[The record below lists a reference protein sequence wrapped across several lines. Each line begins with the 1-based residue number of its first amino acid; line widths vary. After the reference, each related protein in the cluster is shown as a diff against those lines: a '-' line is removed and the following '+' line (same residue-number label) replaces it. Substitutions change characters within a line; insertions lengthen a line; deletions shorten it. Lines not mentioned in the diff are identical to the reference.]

1 MVCRPFRY
9 VSLAHPNPLSV
20 FSVSLCPNQIAF
32 SMLRSPYCPLLTF
45 KSDGPPCFCL
55 PHVPLCLLTHAPFKP
70 GTACW
75 PCRQRKVKCDNKQPC
90 ENCVKRE
97 HPQLCS
103 YKPNRSAKSTAS
115 ADTAGHVNKKRALSI
130 EDQDHGSREMS
141 GDPKADPALRTFGIP
156 FRPSHKTDRDGFAYN
171 LTPISVE
178 PESAEVTRYL
188 GQNSI
193 PALLRE
199 QDSTD
204 NQKEGVDHIRQD
216 MRSILGLDNSAPF
229 PLMSSRHLEKMTV
242 DISAELPSDREV
254 YKYVGVS
261 LLVRCWWLT
270 VADDTVPHNIG
281 YSALTRRSHK
291 YFGVSL
297 WISMIW
303 NRN

>member
-1 MVCRPFRY
+1 MVRR
-9 VSLAHPNPLSV
+9 LPLSV
-20 FSVSLCPNQIAF
+20 ALLCTCTHTQSHSQCRPPFRAWSPAGVYLTYHDECSLIIF
-32 SMLRSPYCPLLTF
+32 F
-45 KSDGPPCFCL
+45 I
-55 PHVPLCLLTHAPFKP
+55 P

-115 ADTAGHVNKKRALSI
+115 VDLTGHVNKKRALSI
-130 EDQDHGSREMS
+130 DDQDHGSREMS

-156 FRPSHKTDRDGFAYN
+156 FRPSHKTDPDESAQI
-171 LTPISVE
+171 LTLISVE

-199 QDSTD
+199 QDSPD
-204 NQKEGVDHIRQD
+204 DQKEGVDHIRQD

-254 YKYVGVS
+254 YKYAAPFLGLS
-261 LLVRCWWLT
+261 YFLITANKATRQHPDYF
-270 VADDTVPHNIG
+270 AH
-281 YSALTRRSHK
+281 TRRSHK
-291 YFGVSL
+291 YFGVLSL
-297 WISMIW
+297 TSTIW

>member
-1 MVCRPFRY
+1 MIRTY
-9 VSLAHPNPLSV
+9 
-20 FSVSLCPNQIAF
+20 
-32 SMLRSPYCPLLTF
+32 
-45 KSDGPPCFCL
+45 
-55 PHVPLCLLTHAPFKP
+55 LLTHDFFPT

-103 YKPNRSAKSTAS
+103 YKPNRSAKSNAS
-115 ADTAGHVNKKRALSI
+115 VDATGHVNKKRALSTD
-130 EDQDHGSREMS
+130 EHDQGSREMS
-141 GDPKADPALRTFGIP
+141 GEPKTDPALRTFGIA
-156 FRPSHKTDRDGFAYN
+156 FRPSHRSDSDDFAYN

-178 PESAEVTRYL
+178 PESAEVSRYL

-199 QDSTD
+199 QSSPDD
-204 NQKEGVDHIRQD
+204 QKEGVDHIRQD

-254 YKYVGVS
+254 YKYAVLIS
-261 LLVRCWWLT
+261 DT
-270 VADDTVPHNIG
+270 VALSTLAKANLRTTHI
-281 YSALTRRSHK
+281 
-291 YFGVSL
+291 
-297 WISMIW
+297 
-303 NRN
+303 